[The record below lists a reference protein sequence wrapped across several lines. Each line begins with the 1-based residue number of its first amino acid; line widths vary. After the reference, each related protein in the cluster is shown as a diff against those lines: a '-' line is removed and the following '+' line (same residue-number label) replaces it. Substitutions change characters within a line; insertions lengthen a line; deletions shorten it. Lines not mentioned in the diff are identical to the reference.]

1 MLIHTYILTHICVR
15 IRARIHLARAH
26 VCMHLHLH
34 AYMQRHH
41 THANPISSVY
51 AYKCIYLTSPSSLHG
66 RKPRPVIREANQI
79 IYDYLIW
86 FSLHIHITV
95 KDNNRAW
102 LPPNNPFLTTL
113 CFYVCVYEYT
123 YLTSLPLHTPE
134 PTTCVIGEVSQIIY
148 DYLIWLSLQVDMV
161 VKMITWSGFRSTHL
175 GLSQPHPVD
184 GWIHSI

>member
-34 AYMQRHH
+34 AYM
-41 THANPISSVY
+41 Y
-51 AYKCIYLTSPSSLHG
+51 M
-66 RKPRPVIREANQI
+66 
-79 IYDYLIW
+79 
-86 FSLHIHITV
+86 
-95 KDNNRAW
+95 
-102 LPPNNPFLTTL
+102 NNPFLTTL

-184 GWIHSI
+184 GWMDPFHLILFRLT